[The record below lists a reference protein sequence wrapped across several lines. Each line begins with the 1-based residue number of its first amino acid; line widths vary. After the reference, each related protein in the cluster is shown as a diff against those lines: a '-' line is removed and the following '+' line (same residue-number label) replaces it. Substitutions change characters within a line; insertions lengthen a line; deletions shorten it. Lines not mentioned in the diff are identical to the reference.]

1 MCLSVNATP
10 EIRKEHSMRLLT
22 RLVVPIMI
30 SGQMLG
36 TAGCQRVHHRPQ
48 AIPAPATVKPVVL
61 ARGARMHG
69 ANGLVFD
76 GSDQLYVATVLGDEI
91 LVVDTESG
99 DVVGTI
105 GANQGVI
112 SPDEV
117 AFGPDGSLYWT
128 SFATGQVVRLT
139 PDGIR
144 TSQML
149 APGINSIT
157 FSDDG
162 RLFVSIVFMGDA
174 LYEIDPAL
182 TDPPRLIA
190 EKVGFL
196 NGMDWGPDGF
206 LYGAVWRK
214 GEIVRVD
221 VHTGVI
227 TTVAGGLDAPVAVT
241 FGSDGT
247 LYAGSQS
254 GGNIF
259 RIEPDAGTADLVAR
273 LTTGLDHLAC
283 DSHGRL
289 FVSGGH
295 DACLVEILSNG
306 AVRQICPGGMIAP
319 GGVAVVPR
327 GDGESVF
334 VADFWSLREFDG
346 DTGAELNVYH
356 YLPGRHGAMT
366 TPFTVTADGQNLIL
380 ASYMP
385 SDAVQ
390 VFSPE
395 TQDVLEDFAGLRSP
409 LNAIR
414 FQNDIVVAE
423 LGTSSVIRISSAES
437 EGRSTVAG
445 GLGVP
450 VGLAASDDDLW
461 VSDWA
466 TGMVLQIMADG
477 EKLSRPRITARGLT
491 RPEGL
496 ALDGDG
502 TLLVREGETGCLKRI
517 DPVTGSVTAVATGLP
532 TCLMGD
538 HPTWVFNGVAVGPS
552 GTIYITSDSESALYC
567 IKP

>member
-1 MCLSVNATP
+1 MQ
-10 EIRKEHSMRLLT
+10 LLT

-30 SGQMLG
+30 SGQIFAA
-36 TAGCQRVHHRPQ
+36 AGCQRLHRPPQ
-48 AIPAPATVKPVVL
+48 AVPAPAPVEPVVL
-61 ARGARMHG
+61 ATGARMHG
-69 ANGLVFD
+69 ANGLAFD
-76 GSDQLYVATVLGDEI
+76 KSGQLYVATVLGDEI
-91 LVVDTESG
+91 LAVDAESG
-99 DVVGTI
+99 DIIGTI

-117 AFGPDGSLYWT
+117 VVGPGGSLYWT

-139 PDGIR
+139 PDGSR
-144 TSQML
+144 TSQVL
-149 APGINSIT
+149 APGVNSIT

-190 EKVGFL
+190 ADVGFL

-227 TTVAGGLDAPVAVT
+227 TTVAGGLTAPVAVA
-241 FGSDGT
+241 FDSDGT
-247 LYAGSQS
+247 LYAGDQS
-254 GGNIF
+254 DGSIF
-259 RIEPDAGTADLVAR
+259 RIEPDSGTTELAAR
-273 LTTGLDHLAC
+273 LTPGLDHMAC
-283 DSHGRL
+283 DSHDRL
-289 FVSGGH
+289 FASGGH
-295 DACLVEILSNG
+295 DGCLVEILSDG
-306 AVRQICPGGMIAP
+306 AVRQVCPGGMIAP

-327 GDGESVF
+327 DDGESVF
-334 VADFWSLREFDG
+334 VADFWTLREFDG
-346 DTGAELNVYH
+346 VTGAELNVYH
-356 YLPGRHGAMT
+356 YMPGRHRAMT
-366 TPFTVTADGQNLIL
+366 TPFTVSADGQNLIL

-395 TQDVLEDFAGLRSP
+395 TQEVLEDFGDLRSP

-423 LGTSSVIRISSAES
+423 LGTSSVIRISTGAL
-437 EGRSTVAG
+437 EGRSTVAE

-466 TGMVLQIMADG
+466 TGMVLQIVADG
-477 EKLSRPRITARGLT
+477 EKLSEPAVIARGLT

-496 ALDGDG
+496 ALDADG
-502 TLLVREGETGCLKRI
+502 TLLVHEGQAGCLKRI
-517 DPVTGSVTAVATGLP
+517 DPATGSVTVVATGLP
-532 TCLMGD
+532 RCLLGD
-538 HPTWVFNGVAVGPS
+538 HPTWIFNGVAVGPS

-567 IKP
+567 IRP

>member
-1 MCLSVNATP
+1 
-10 EIRKEHSMRLLT
+10 
-22 RLVVPIMI
+22 
-30 SGQMLG
+30 
-36 TAGCQRVHHRPQ
+36 
-48 AIPAPATVKPVVL
+48 
-61 ARGARMHG
+61 MHG
-69 ANGLVFD
+69 ANGLAFN
-76 GSDQLYVATVLGDEI
+76 GSGQLYVATVLGDEI

-105 GANQGVI
+105 GANKGVI

-128 SFATGQVVRLT
+128 SFATGHVVRLT
-139 PDGIR
+139 PDGTR
-144 TSQML
+144 ASQLL
-149 APGINSIT
+149 APGVNSIT

-196 NGMDWGPDGF
+196 NGMDWGPDGL

-221 VHTGVI
+221 VDTGAI
-227 TTVAGGLDAPVAVT
+227 TPVAGGLTTPVAIT
-241 FGSDGT
+241 FDSDGT
-247 LYAGSQS
+247 LYAGCQS
-254 GGNIF
+254 DGNIYQ
-259 RIEPDAGTADLVAR
+259 IEPDAGTAELVAR
-273 LTTGLDHLAC
+273 LATGLDHMAC
-283 DSHGRL
+283 DSRSRL

-295 DACLVEILSNG
+295 DGCLVEILSDG
-306 AVRQICPGGMIAP
+306 TVRPVCPGGMISP

-327 GDGESVF
+327 EDGEAVF

-346 DTGAELNVYH
+346 ETGAELKVYH

-366 TPFTVTADGQNLIL
+366 TPFTVAGDGQNLIL

-395 TQDVLEDFAGLRSP
+395 TQDVLEDFGGLKSP

-414 FQNDIVVAE
+414 FQNDIVIAE
-423 LGTSSVIRISSAES
+423 LGTSSVIRISSSEA
-437 EGRSTVAG
+437 EGRSTLAG

-466 TGMVLQIMADG
+466 TGMVLQIVADG
-477 EKLSRPRITARGLT
+477 EQLSEPKITAQGLT
-491 RPEGL
+491 RPEGM
-496 ALDGDG
+496 ALDLDG
-502 TLLVREGETGCLKRI
+502 TLLVHEGETGCLKRI
-517 DPVTGSVTAVATGLP
+517 DPVTGSVTAVTTDLP
-532 TCLMGD
+532 RCLMGD